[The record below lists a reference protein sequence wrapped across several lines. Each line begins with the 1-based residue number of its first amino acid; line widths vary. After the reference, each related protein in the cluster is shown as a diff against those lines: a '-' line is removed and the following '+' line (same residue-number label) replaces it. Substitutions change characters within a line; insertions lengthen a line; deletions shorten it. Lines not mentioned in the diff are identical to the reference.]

1 MKHKVKN
8 IHFVGIGGSGM
19 SGIAEVLL
27 NLGYTIS
34 GSDPTDWTFAI
45 PNSNGST
52 IEAKGSWNW
61 GHHKDIPNAVSA
73 NYTAKLL
80 YTFPNPTGNYLSVT
94 LFVLD
99 GDRCGDYA
107 YSTYT
112 FKNTGLPGPGSQ
124 SIGSVGLV
132 Q

>member
-1 MKHKVKN
+1 V
-8 IHFVGIGGSGM
+8 SG
-19 SGIAEVLL
+19 
-27 NLGYTIS
+27 
-34 GSDPTDWTFAI
+34 
-45 PNSNGST
+45 
-52 IEAKGSWNW
+52 
-61 GHHKDIPNAVSA
+61 
-73 NYTAKLL
+73 NYTAKML
-80 YTFPNPTGNYLSVT
+80 YTFPNPVGSYLSITVF
-94 LFVLD
+94 LLD